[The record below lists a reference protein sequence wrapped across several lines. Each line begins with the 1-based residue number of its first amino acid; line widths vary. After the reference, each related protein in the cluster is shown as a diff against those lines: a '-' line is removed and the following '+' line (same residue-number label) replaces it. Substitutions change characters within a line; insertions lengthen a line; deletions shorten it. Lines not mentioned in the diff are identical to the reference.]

1 MLDKNLYYEVK
12 NPSPL
17 QLVWQD
23 LRANPIS
30 TATLYILGALLI
42 ISIFGPLLAPYGSNE
57 QFIDAVSLP
66 PAWSD
71 QGDMRFLLGTDALG
85 RDMVSRLMH
94 GARYTFGLPM
104 LAVIIAALVGC
115 SLGAISAVNV
125 GVKSS
130 TVKHLLDV
138 LLSIP
143 SLLLALVI
151 IAVIGPGLSNAI
163 LAIAL
168 VFIPQFLHI
177 TKNAIADEQ
186 KQPYVLAS
194 RLNGVDNR
202 YLFFS
207 VLLPNIIKAI
217 VMHLTIALSAAIL
230 DIAALGFLGLGAQAP
245 APEWGAMLAQ
255 SLEVAYNSPWV
266 MALPGLALFVTLI
279 SVNILG
285 ESIRSALDKRLGS

>member
-1 MLDKNLYYEVK
+1 MSDKSLYFEAK

-17 QLVWQD
+17 ALVWQD
-23 LRANPIS
+23 LRGNPVS
-30 TATLYILGALLI
+30 MATIYILSALLL
-42 ISIFGPLLAPYGSNE
+42 ISLFGPLLAPYGANE
-57 QFIDAVSLP
+57 QFTDAVSLP
-66 PAWSD
+66 PAWS
-71 QGDMRFLLGTDALG
+71 QKGDLRFLLGTDSLG
-85 RDMVSRLMH
+85 RDMISRLMH
-94 GARYTFGLPM
+94 GARYTFGLP
-104 LAVIIAALVGC
+104 LLVILSAAFIGC
-115 SLGAISAVNV
+115 GLGAIAAVSV

-151 IAVIGPGLSNAI
+151 IAIIGPGLTNATF
-163 LAIAL
+163 AIGL

-186 KQPYVLAS
+186 KKPYVLAS
-194 RLNGVDNR
+194 RLNGVSDR
-202 YLFFS
+202 YMFFY
-207 VLLPNIIKAI
+207 VLLPNVVKAI
-217 VMHLTIALSAAIL
+217 IVHLTIALSAAIL

-266 MALPGLALFVTLI
+266 MALPGLALFITLM
-279 SVNILG
+279 SVSILG
-285 ESIRSALDKRLGS
+285 ESMRSALQKRIGQ

>member
-1 MLDKNLYYEVK
+1 MLDKNLYYQVK
-12 NPSPL
+12 NLSPL
-17 QLVWQD
+17 KLVWQD
-23 LRANPIS
+23 VRKNPVS
-30 TATLYILGALLI
+30 MGTLYILSALLI
-42 ISIFGPLLAPYGSNE
+42 ISLAAPIVAPYGSNE

-71 QGDMRFLLGTDALG
+71 EGDMRFLLGTDALG
-85 RDMVSRLMH
+85 RDMISRLMH
-94 GARYTFGLPM
+94 GTRYTFGLPL
-104 LAVIIAALVGC
+104 LAVLAAAFIGC
-115 SLGAISAVNV
+115 TLGAISAINV

-186 KQPYVLAS
+186 KSPYVLAS
-194 RLNGVDNR
+194 KLNGVDNQ
-202 YLFFS
+202 YMFFS
-207 VLLPNIIKAI
+207 VLLPNIIRAI
-217 VMHLTIALSAAIL
+217 VVHLTIALSAAIL

-266 MALPGLALFVTLI
+266 MALPGFALFVTLI

-285 ESIRSALDKRLGS
+285 ESIRSALDKRLGD